1 MPYHTQIPGQYG
13 AYDPAQNTVVPVIA
27 SYNVNGDCM
36 PLYFRYTN
44 SDGSYSYIPIFK
56 VIDVQSN
63 PVLGINY
70 QCEYINQSRRQRI
83 NLYFHRKENKWSMR
97 PI

>member
-44 SDGSYSYIPIFK
+44 SDGSTLIFPFVK
-56 VIDVQSN
+56 
-63 PVLGINY
+63 LLTY
-70 QCEYINQSRRQRI
+70 
-83 NLYFHRKENKWSMR
+83 NLILF
-97 PI
+97 